1 MALWFAVKEW
11 LMIRRNSGFIEML
24 QMIMILWAVKIEAAR
39 LCWCV
44 EEWWRG
50 DHCQRSGQPN
60 HSILCGL
67 HRHWATHRR
76 CCQEPGG
83 TQSREHS
90 FLIANSEANM
100 FACDSEHYG
109 IVWLCLWGLF
119 FALLCLFSNLPKIGS
134 DVCAFRG
141 SASPWAILRSSTP
154 SVWLAASL
162 RTLSCR
168 LISSCG
174 LSSVLLV
181 KVTSRWSSSTPRG
194 RQGDQRFPDMNVD
207 TCRYEYLVISQY
219 LNLIFCP
226 ICFQAWSFTYCIPQ
240 VHKCHISTHAWYQA
254 STASCD
260 KLTIHTFHFPFCAGE
275 EVPPRG
281 NLFHDSVEDEGDSR
295 GILGF
300 QNQRCSGTHLR
311 SRKTTTSVHCEA
323 FATAHVVRAGSSS
336 NFSAILL
343 NLLQMGKSVAVRNHT
358 SSDVSMLSQHI
369 Q

>member
-11 LMIRRNSGFIEML
+11 LMIRRNSGFIGML

-39 LCWCV
+39 LRWCV

-67 HRHWATHRR
+67 HRHRATHRR

-219 LNLIFCP
+219 LNLIYILSNLFP
-226 ICFQAWSFTYCIPQ
+226 SMVVYILYSTGPQ
-240 VHKCHISTHAWYQA
+240 VSHFHARMISGKHSFMRQA
-254 STASCD
+254 HNAYFQFSRFVQE
-260 KLTIHTFHFPFCAGE
+260 KKFHPE
-275 EVPPRG
+275 E
-281 NLFHDSVEDEGDSR
+281 
-295 GILGF
+295 I
-300 QNQRCSGTHLR
+300 
-311 SRKTTTSVHCEA
+311 
-323 FATAHVVRAGSSS
+323 SSM
-336 NFSAILL
+336 ILL
-343 NLLQMGKSVAVRNHT
+343 KMKETAEAYLGSKINDAVART
-358 SSDVSMLSQHI
+358 SEVERQRPQFIVKPLPLPM
-369 Q
+369 

>member
-11 LMIRRNSGFIEML
+11 LMKRRNSGFIGML
-24 QMIMILWAVKIEAAR
+24 QVIMILWAVKLEAAR
-39 LCWCV
+39 LRWCV
-44 EEWWRG
+44 EEWWCG

-67 HRHWATHRR
+67 HRHRATHRR

-90 FLIANSEANM
+90 FLIANTEANM

-109 IVWLCLWGLF
+109 IVWLCLRGLF
-119 FALLCLFSNLPKIGS
+119 LALPCLFSNLPKIGS

-194 RQGDQRFPDMNVD
+194 RQGDQRSPDMNVD
-207 TCRYEYLVISQY
+207 SCRYEYLVISQY
-219 LNLIFCP
+219 LNLIYILSNLFP
-226 ICFQAWSFTYCIPQ
+226 SMVVYILYSTGPQ
-240 VHKCHISTHAWYQA
+240 VSHFHTRMWYQA

-260 KLTIHTFHFPFCAGE
+260 KLTMHTFHFPFCAGE

-281 NLFHDSVEDEGDSR
+281 NLFHDSVEDEGDCR

-311 SRKTTTSVHCEA
+311 SRKTKTSVHCEA
-323 FATAHVVRAGSSS
+323 SATAHVVREGSSN

-343 NLLQMGKSVAVRNHT
+343 NCRKWVNL
-358 SSDVSMLSQHI
+358 
-369 Q
+369 

>member
-1 MALWFAVKEW
+1 MALWFAVKEM
-11 LMIRRNSGFIEML
+11 LMKRRNSGFIGML
-24 QMIMILWAVKIEAAR
+24 QVIMILWAVKLEAAR
-39 LCWCV
+39 LRWCV
-44 EEWWRG
+44 EEWWCG

-67 HRHWATHRR
+67 HRHRATHRR

-90 FLIANSEANM
+90 FLIANTEANM

-109 IVWLCLWGLF
+109 IVWLCLRGLF
-119 FALLCLFSNLPKIGS
+119 LALPCLLSNLPKIGS

-194 RQGDQRFPDMNVD
+194 RQGDQRSPDMNVD
-207 TCRYEYLVISQY
+207 SCRYEYLVISQY

-240 VHKCHISTHAWYQA
+240 VHKCHISTHACDIRQA
-254 STASCD
+254 QLHATSSQFIISIFPSVQE
-260 KLTIHTFHFPFCAGE
+260 KKFHPE
-275 EVPPRG
+275 E
-281 NLFHDSVEDEGDSR
+281 
-295 GILGF
+295 I
-300 QNQRCSGTHLR
+300 
-311 SRKTTTSVHCEA
+311 
-323 FATAHVVRAGSSS
+323 SSM
-336 NFSAILL
+336 ILL
-343 NLLQMGKSVAVRNHT
+343 KMKETAEAYLGSKINDAVART
-358 SSDVSMLSQHI
+358 SEVERQRPQFIVKPLPLHM
-369 Q
+369 